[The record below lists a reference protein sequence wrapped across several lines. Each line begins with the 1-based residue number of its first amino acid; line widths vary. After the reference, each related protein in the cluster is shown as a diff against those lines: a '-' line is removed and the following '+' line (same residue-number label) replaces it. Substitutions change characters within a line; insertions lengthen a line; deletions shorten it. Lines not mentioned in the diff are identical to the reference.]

1 MSGAI
6 GESRIRMLA
15 VAGLLCAAATVCS
28 GGERILTHSEYQMKK
43 LSEKEDAARGSRI
56 AECEKI
62 FGQAK
67 ELWQKGSVA
76 DAKVKAEQALV
87 KLGTVP
93 GNEALNRYADL
104 LMEYNQMCEDWANRQ
119 FAEARRKYARKD
131 YNGALTDSADILT
144 TFRRAH
150 GFVYVTRNGAK
161 MLAIPGDL
169 YAEWLRS
176 EQKMAAQM
184 DDLTRDCQSR
194 LKTIATAK
202 ESSLP
207 QFDENYSANKK
218 EIEILRRQA
227 TTLIQQKQYA
237 AAVDAL
243 EKIYLIDPFDVS
255 ATSTLK
261 KIYDKMYT
269 AGVARREAD
278 MQGVMA
284 AMMWRWVDPISSGND
299 AQEGE
304 KAESNAP
311 SADMFAKLDRIILP
325 SLEFD
330 ESDINAV
337 VKHLNQ
343 RSRTYDPLHEGVN
356 FSISMTDAERALLN
370 KVNMRFSNIPLSE
383 ALRYIC
389 QDLGLKYRVDNDG
402 VTIGT
407 TVDNMQ
413 TRVFPARVDLISKI
427 TDEVAVPAASES
439 DGMDAGGAEAAPG
452 GGTEAAPGGEG
463 GGEGSSGTLGA
474 LGEGKDFTSEGLSS
488 GSGRKST
495 ISPAQLKAAFEG
507 WGITFGAG
515 ASASYDQRNSRL
527 RVTNTVENL
536 QRLGKLLRQMDAVE
550 TPLVL
555 VEVKLLEVTEN
566 DLQELGFD
574 WAFSMNKEGGG
585 ADGQS
590 NAWNAGTTNPLR
602 NSASMSG
609 MDDAASAPALI
620 KDLKLLPNFGNKLI
634 SGVNMDLSLTVNA
647 VSQNSRVE
655 TLSAPKLITSNG
667 NEAKIQLSRTYYF
680 PDDWEEPE
688 METNGD
694 YTSITAPVPEWGD
707 GGTDVGIIMT
717 VRPQVDPNN
726 SDITL
731 ELEPRV
737 VSYIGQTDDTVKI
750 AGGYMSFQDGMQQF
764 VETWG
769 QTYQVWM
776 PILGERYLKTT
787 VKVKDGETLVL
798 GGMVDNKMETIYDRW
813 PVLGDIPLIGR
824 LFSSQYEKQT
834 NSSLLV
840 FVTARLVNN
849 NGLPF
854 EQNVQ
859 PDIPDFRR

>member
-6 GESRIRMLA
+6 GESRIRVLA

-56 AECEKI
+56 AENEKD
-62 FGQAK
+62 FAQAK
-67 ELWQKGSVA
+67 ELWQNGKFA
-76 DAKVKAEQALV
+76 DARVKMEQALI
-87 KLGTVP
+87 KLSAVP

-104 LMEYNQMCEDWANRQ
+104 LMEYNQLCEERATRQ
-119 FAEARRKYARKD
+119 LADARKKYARKD
-131 YNGALTDSADILT
+131 YNGALADSADILT

-161 MLAIPGDL
+161 LLAIPGDL
-169 YAEWLRS
+169 YAEWLRG
-176 EQKMAAQM
+176 EAKFAAQV
-184 DDLTRDCQSR
+184 DALTRDCQGR
-194 LKTIATAK
+194 LKTIATAN
-202 ESSLP
+202 EASLT

-227 TTLIQQKQYA
+227 NTFIQQKQYA

-284 AMMWRWVDPISSGND
+284 AMMWRWMDPVSSGND

-413 TRVFPARVDLISKI
+413 TRVFPVRMDLISKI
-427 TDEVAVPAASES
+427 TDEVGTSAAASE
-439 DGMDAGGAEAAPG
+439 
-452 GGTEAAPGGEG
+452 
-463 GGEGSSGTLGA
+463 
-474 LGEGKDFTSEGLSS
+474 
-488 GSGRKST
+488 
-495 ISPAQLKAAFEG
+495 
-507 WGITFGAG
+507 
-515 ASASYDQRNSRL
+515 
-527 RVTNTVENL
+527 
-536 QRLGKLLRQMDAVE
+536 
-550 TPLVL
+550 
-555 VEVKLLEVTEN
+555 
-566 DLQELGFD
+566 
-574 WAFSMNKEGGG
+574 
-585 ADGQS
+585 
-590 NAWNAGTTNPLR
+590 
-602 NSASMSG
+602 
-609 MDDAASAPALI
+609 
-620 KDLKLLPNFGNKLI
+620 
-634 SGVNMDLSLTVNA
+634 
-647 VSQNSRVE
+647 
-655 TLSAPKLITSNG
+655 
-667 NEAKIQLSRTYYF
+667 
-680 PDDWEEPE
+680 
-688 METNGD
+688 GD
-694 YTSITAPVPEWGD
+694 
-707 GGTDVGIIMT
+707 M
-717 VRPQVDPNN
+717 
-726 SDITL
+726 
-731 ELEPRV
+731 
-737 VSYIGQTDDTVKI
+737 
-750 AGGYMSFQDGMQQF
+750 M
-764 VETWG
+764 
-769 QTYQVWM
+769 
-776 PILGERYLKTT
+776 
-787 VKVKDGETLVL
+787 
-798 GGMVDNKMETIYDRW
+798 
-813 PVLGDIPLIGR
+813 
-824 LFSSQYEKQT
+824 
-834 NSSLLV
+834 
-840 FVTARLVNN
+840 
-849 NGLPF
+849 
-854 EQNVQ
+854 
-859 PDIPDFRR
+859 